1 MDAVDQRLEQA
12 RSAHARRDWPTA
24 YELFGEVRRSA
35 DLSADD
41 LFALADAA
49 WWLGLIRETLE
60 VSEECHER
68 FLSEGRVEDAA
79 MVALGTGFNWFL
91 RGQPEIGSGWVSR
104 GQRLLEKVPPCVA
117 HGFLLSMEADERLAG
132 GDADG
137 ALEAADRLMQ
147 LGKQIGEPVLASFA
161 LAVQGEA
168 AIHRGD
174 TRRGF
179 ALLDEA
185 MLPVLA
191 GRVPPDMAGNLY
203 CRMMTLCH
211 HLADASRA
219 RHWTDV
225 TESWCE
231 TFPSAVM
238 FAGVCR
244 VHRSQLLRLQGSWDE
259 AERSSSL
266 ATVELA
272 ELNVEAVGEAHYELG
287 EIHRL
292 RGDLVAAETCFAAA
306 RSLGRDPQPG
316 AALLLLAQGRGEDAA
331 AVLRVLL
338 TEVADP
344 FLRVRL
350 LHAQAQVGVALEDA
364 ALVRASTGE
373 LDLLAAT
380 YRTAGFQAWAEH
392 ARGAAHLL
400 AGEHAVALRSLRGAR
415 ATYES
420 MGASYDVATTR
431 LLIAR
436 ALAGTGEAAAAA
448 AEERLADEALASL
461 GAARPPGST
470 APVAGRLLP
479 GGLTAR
485 EAEILAAVCEGLSNR
500 DVAAR
505 LVISEKT
512 VARHLANIYAK
523 IEVTSRTAAMAW
535 AHRNGLAPA
544 T

>member
-12 RSAHARRDWPTA
+12 RAAHARRDWPTA
-24 YELFGEVRRSA
+24 YDLFSEVRRSG

-49 WWLGLIRETLE
+49 WWLGLIRETLA

-68 FLSEGRVEDAA
+68 YLSEGRVEDAA

-91 RGQPEIGSGWVSR
+91 RGQPEIGTGWVSR
-104 GQRLLEKVPPCVA
+104 GQRLLEDVPPCVA
-117 HGFLLSMEADERLAG
+117 HGFLLSMEADERLAA
-132 GDADG
+132 GDVDG
-137 ALEAADRLMQ
+137 ALEVADRLLQ
-147 LGKQIGEPVLASFA
+147 LGKRIGEPVLASFA

-174 TRRGF
+174 ARRGF

-211 HLADASRA
+211 RLADASRA

-231 TFPSAVM
+231 TFSSAVM
-238 FAGVCR
+238 FAGICR
-244 VHRSQLLRLQGSWDE
+244 VHRSQLLRLQGFWEE

-331 AVLRVLL
+331 AALRVLL
-338 TEVADP
+338 TEVTDP

-350 LHAQAQVGVALEDA
+350 LHAQAQVGVALDDA

-373 LDLLAAT
+373 LDLHATT

-392 ARGAAHLL
+392 DRGAAHLL
-400 AGEHAVALRSLRGAR
+400 AGEYAVALRSLRAAR

-420 MGASYDVATTR
+420 MAASYDVATTR

-436 ALAGTGEAAAAA
+436 ALRESGDTAGAT

-461 GAARPPGST
+461 GAARPPGLA
-470 APVAGRLLP
+470 APIADAPLP

-485 EAEILAAVCEGLSNR
+485 EVEILVAVCEGLSNR

-523 IEVTSRTAAMAW
+523 IDVTSRTAAMAW
-535 AHRNGLAPA
+535 AHRNRLAPA

>member
-1 MDAVDQRLEQA
+1 MDAVDQRLEHA
-12 RSAHARRDWPTA
+12 RAAHARRDWPTA
-24 YELFGEVRRSA
+24 YDLFSEVRRSG

-41 LFALADAA
+41 LLAFADAA

-104 GQRLLEKVPPCVA
+104 GQRLLEGVEPCVA
-117 HGFLLSMEADERLAG
+117 HGFLLSMEADDRLVG
-132 GDADG
+132 GDVDG
-137 ALEAADRLMQ
+137 ALEVADRLMQ
-147 LGKQIGEPVLASFA
+147 LGTQIGQPVLVSFG

-174 TRRGF
+174 TTRGF

-211 HLADASRA
+211 RLADASRA

-238 FAGVCR
+238 FAGICR

-259 AERSSSL
+259 AVQSSSL

-272 ELNVEAVGEAHYELG
+272 ELNVEAVGEAQYELG
-287 EIHRL
+287 EINRL
-292 RGDLVAAETCFAAA
+292 RGDLVAAETCFEAA
-306 RSLGRDPQPG
+306 RAVGRSPQPG
-316 AALLLLAQGRGEDAA
+316 AALLLVAQGRGEDAA
-331 AVLRVLL
+331 ATLRVLL
-338 TEVADP
+338 TEVADL

-350 LHAQAQVGVALEDA
+350 LHAQAEVGTALGDA
-364 ALVRASTGE
+364 ELVRGATDE
-373 LDLLAAT
+373 LQLLAAT
-380 YRTAGFQAWAEH
+380 YRTPGFRAWAEQ

-400 AGEHAVALRSLRGAR
+400 AGEHVEALAALRAAR

-420 MGASYDVATTR
+420 MAASYDVATTR

-436 ALAGTGEAAAAA
+436 ALGESGDTKGAA

-461 GAARPPGST
+461 GAARPPGF
-470 APVAGRLLP
+470 AVPVADAPLP

-485 EAEILAAVCEGLSNR
+485 EAEILVAVCEGLSNR
-500 DVAAR
+500 DVAGR

-523 IEVTSRTAAMAW
+523 IDVTSRTAAMAW
-535 AHRNGLAPA
+535 AHRNRLAP
-544 T
+544 TT